1 MTLILTNF
9 KTPKLVNGSVMHARD
24 IVNGPFS
31 RNSWEF
37 YRAPTTFRLPVTWY
51 ISNAGADFWGSTAR
65 TLTGYLLIRRL
76 TDAYFPGFFLAVNFS
91 SSKTIILTI
100 RTAYLLP
107 LLNFFKNSGFFNLLT
122 LTDLWATDFPARRNR
137 FELTYSLLSNKKNM
151 RIYVKTFVNE
161 WEFVPSVTQL
171 FESAAWLER
180 EVWDMFG
187 VVFSG
192 HTDLRRILTDYG
204 FFGFP
209 LRKDFPLTG
218 FSELR
223 YDDTTRRVASEHL
236 NLIQELRLFFFGT
249 PWKNK

>member
-1 MTLILTNF
+1 
-9 KTPKLVNGSVMHARD
+9 V
-24 IVNGPFS
+24 
-31 RNSWEF
+31 
-37 YRAPTTFRLPVTWY
+37 
-51 ISNAGADFWGSTAR
+51 
-65 TLTGYLLIRRL
+65 
-76 TDAYFPGFFLAVNFS
+76 YFPGFFLAVNFS
-91 SSKTIILTI
+91 TAKTVILTV
-100 RTAYLLP
+100 RNTHLLS
-107 LLNFFKNSGFFNLLT
+107 LVSFLKNSMFFNLLA

-151 RIYVKTFVNE
+151 RVYIKTFVNE
-161 WEFVPSVTQL
+161 WEVVPSVTQL

-187 VVFSG
+187 VAFSG